1 MKNKSESSG
10 DNDDESISSDGV
22 DVTTVNSTNQPLPP
36 IKAINSNNTRNES
49 THINIDD
56 EQEPNY
62 RDIFKEKSHLEITK
76 WLEKRNLGKLQY
88 LTCHNQSFKIFLTKY
103 VICIK

>member
-36 IKAINSNNTRNES
+36 IKAMNSNNTKKEP
-49 THINIDD
+49 THNI
-56 EQEPNY
+56 
-62 RDIFKEKSHLEITK
+62 RAGFKQK
-76 WLEKRNLGKLQY
+76 
-88 LTCHNQSFKIFLTKY
+88 
-103 VICIK
+103 VICDKIAYSRL

>member
-36 IKAINSNNTRNES
+36 IKAMNSNNTKKEP
-49 THINIDD
+49 THIDIDD
-56 EQEPNY
+56 EEEPNY
-62 RDIFKEKSHLEITK
+62 IDIFKEKSHVEITK

-88 LTCHNQSFKIFLTKY
+88 LTCHGQKFKLFLTKY